1 MTTGLGQLTQISPLH
16 GSVQPEES
24 VMAQADVSELR
35 DKVRAMYK
43 AVANE
48 PHARFHFRDG
58 APPGAAAG
66 LPSRRTRPAAA
77 GSGRV
82 VRRGGLPPG
91 TSRDYP
97 WRTGG
102 RPRQWLGH
110 GSVPRGPPRCR
121 PGSPAQPEGD
131 RQIQQHLRRV
141 MDGRRLPSWGQ
152 HRGQCGV
159 QARRPDRGRQQR
171 PTRPRDDTRA
181 RTVNPDP
188 RVQPATFA
196 HLESA
201 PRTGGD
207 RTLSNS
213 HPPRSGG
220 LHARIHP
227 RSARVNGAA
236 QRAWTE

>member
-1 MTTGLGQLTQISPLH
+1 
-16 GSVQPEES
+16 
-24 VMAQADVSELR
+24 MAQADVSELR
-35 DKVRAMYK
+35 DKVK
-43 AVANE
+43 AVLQGSRERA
-48 PHARFHFRDG
+48 ARQVPFRDG

-66 LPSRRTRPAAA
+66 LPSRRTRPPAA
-77 GSGRV
+77 GSGGV

-121 PGSPAQPEGD
+121 PGSPAQPAGD
-131 RQIQQHLRRV
+131 RQIQRHLCRV
-141 MDGRRLPSWGQ
+141 MDGQRLAPWGQ
-152 HRGQCGV
+152 HRGRCGV
-159 QARRPDRGRQQR
+159 QARHPDRGRQQR

-181 RTVNPDP
+181 RTVDPDP

-213 HPPRSGG
+213 HPPRSGVLFTPG
-220 LHARIHP
+220 SIRDQP
-227 RSARVNGAA
+227 G
-236 QRAWTE
+236 